1 MRERWRDGWKKSRVY
16 ALIDKSQRA
25 RSSRPGAIT
34 KREVLL
40 ITGAQIRKAREL
52 LCWRAWK
59 VARQAGVRT
68 EVIRR
73 AEKGNE
79 RPLNELDALAIRQAL
94 ETAGVEFANDEASGV
109 SLRLIEIAV
118 ENFSSGR

>member
-1 MRERWRDGWKKSRVY
+1 
-16 ALIDKSQRA
+16 
-25 RSSRPGAIT
+25 
-34 KREVLL
+34 
-40 ITGAQIRKAREL
+40 
-52 LCWRAWK
+52 
-59 VARQAGVRT
+59 VRT

-94 ETAGVEFANDEASGV
+94 ETAGVEFTNDEASGV